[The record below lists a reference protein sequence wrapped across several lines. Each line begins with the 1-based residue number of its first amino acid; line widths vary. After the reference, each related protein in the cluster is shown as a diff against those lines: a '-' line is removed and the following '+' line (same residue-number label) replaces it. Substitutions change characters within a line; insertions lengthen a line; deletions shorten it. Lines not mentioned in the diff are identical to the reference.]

1 MEEFELELEN
11 RIKNLMWTVSGDY
24 SLEFK
29 PDLAAFARSKYVAL
43 YDGIKQ
49 GAFARYFNRE
59 EYSLYL
65 VKKIYLHAVE
75 APLMDLAQLCIEFA
89 VSGKIIAEREG
100 VSDIRRRACEDIL
113 DMDFHKLMGNPAGQ
127 LKAAL
132 FREILNG
139 KGKTEARLRYFM
151 DMVQALSNAESTG
164 KLIETTDKLYNELI
178 DPYFEKNQGNLSRV
192 LAVTLEE
199 LAEFS
204 WEDYLEE
211 EALEDTLETYLD
223 KVTENMTNLDTRETE
238 QKEEQE
244 NKADENA
251 KRILVVD
258 EEALEKMYSY
268 VERNYGKTY
277 LSHRD
282 EKKINALVCRGI
294 HSDCSLYFTKGI
306 LKAPVLRNY
315 QYEYAKKQKGK
326 NLYEYHNNHR
336 VVKNNIR
343 LLTDMLKKTLI
354 MRDEKEEALSDRGVL
369 LPSRL
374 WRVGRTNN
382 AQVFKREIYEDSSRF
397 VVDVLIDASGSQR
410 SRQGQV
416 AIQAYILSEAL
427 SNVGIPHRVMSFCTF
442 WDYTVLHNFR
452 DYDADRS
459 ENSNIFEYVT
469 SSNNRDGLAIKAAGC
484 ELLQREEE
492 HKILIVLSDGKP
504 YDVILNRPNARN
516 PKPYHGEYAVKDT
529 GFAVR
534 KLRNQGVCV
543 LGVFAGE
550 EKDLQAEKRIFGKD
564 FAYIRNISGFSPV
577 VGRYLMKQL
586 EKNT

>member
-1 MEEFELELEN
+1 MEEFELEN

-29 PDLAAFARSKYVAL
+29 PDLATFEKSKYIAL

-65 VKKIYLHAVE
+65 VKKIYLHAME
-75 APLMDLAQLCIEFA
+75 GPLMDLAQICIEFA
-89 VSGKIIAEREG
+89 VSGKIIEEREG
-100 VSDIRRRACEDIL
+100 VSNIRRHACEDIL
-113 DMDFHKLMGNPAGQ
+113 DMDFHKLIGNPTGK

-132 FREILNG
+132 FREVLNG
-139 KGKTEARLRYFM
+139 KGPVEERQRHFM
-151 DMVQALSNAESTG
+151 DMVQGLSHAQNTLE
-164 KLIETTDKLYNELI
+164 LIQTTDKLYNQLV
-178 DPYFEKNQGNLSRV
+178 DPYFEKNQGDLEKVLS
-192 LAVTLEE
+192 VTLEE

-204 WEDYLEE
+204 WEDFLKEE
-211 EALEDTLETYLD
+211 ELENTMETYLD

-238 QKEEQE
+238 VKDNPEKNTEESS
-244 NKADENA
+244 

-258 EEALEKMYSY
+258 EKALEKMYSY

-277 LSHRD
+277 LSQNE
-282 EKKINALVCRGI
+282 EKKRNTLVCRGI

-306 LKAPVLRNY
+306 LKDPVLRNY

-326 NLYEYHNNHR
+326 NLYEYHDHHR
-336 VVKNNIR
+336 AVKNNIR
-343 LLTDMLKKTLI
+343 LLTDMLKKTLT
-354 MRDEKEEALSDRGVL
+354 MRDERENILSDRGKL
-369 LPSRL
+369 LPARL
-374 WRVGRTNN
+374 WRLGRTENV
-382 AQVFKREIYEDSSRF
+382 QIFKRELYEESSSF

-442 WDYTVLHNFR
+442 WDYTILHSFR
-452 DYDADRS
+452 DYDADRT

-469 SSNNRDGLAIKAAGC
+469 SSNNRDGLAIKAV
-484 ELLQREEE
+484 EYDLLQREEE

-516 PKPYHGEYAVKDT
+516 PKPYHGDYAIRDT

-550 EKDLQAEKRIFGKD
+550 EKDLQAEKKIFGKD

-577 VGRYLMKQL
+577 VGRYLTKQL